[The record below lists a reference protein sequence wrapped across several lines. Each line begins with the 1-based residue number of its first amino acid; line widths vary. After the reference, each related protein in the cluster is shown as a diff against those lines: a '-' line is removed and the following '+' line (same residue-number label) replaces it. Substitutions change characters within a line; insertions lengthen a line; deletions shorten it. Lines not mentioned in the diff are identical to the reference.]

1 MSTSTCAQEATNH
14 SGTDVTAYAT
24 RDDLVNLVRKLLL
37 PRGSD
42 GSMFGETQIP
52 SATVDGII
60 ENPVCVHRAAH
71 QIASIGD
78 ELDPET
84 YPEMYDE
91 YDELIEEDDPDADRR
106 AAQEIVT
113 LLIEAY
119 GL

>member
-1 MSTSTCAQEATNH
+1 MTSTCTGAATNV

-24 RDDLVNLVRKLLL
+24 RDDIVNLVRKLLL

-42 GSMFGETQIP
+42 GSAYGEVQIG
-52 SATVDGII
+52 STTVDGIE

-71 QIASIGD
+71 QIASLGD
-78 ELDPET
+78 EVTYDT
-84 YPEMYDE
+84 YPELYEHPDV
-91 YDELIEEDDPDADRR
+91 LVEEDDPVADRQ

-113 LLIEAY
+113 LLTEAH